1 MVSEAYTISHRY
13 IYISMLSIVIILN
26 NESFYEKKQA
36 VLAVLFLMALFSKS
50 FLGAM
55 SSAVSLPI
63 V

>member
-1 MVSEAYTISHRY
+1 MP
-13 IYISMLSIVIILN
+13 SIVIILN